1 MEEEGPLEELLAAI
15 PDEMGRQKLMDA
27 LDGAND
33 RGGLLDRTALA
44 YLLADE
50 MGLYIPEK
58 QDIGTMQQG
67 GSVDVEGTI
76 ARIDPVKHFT
86 RKDGGEGSLISLHI
100 DDGTGSCRL
109 TIFDWKLIEAVEA
122 GEFREGQRVRVI
134 GVAPQDRGYGLELKF
149 SKGSQLVPLE
159 DVNGE
164 ARAAGSMKEVEGLLV
179 SVPEAIQMV
188 VSGRETDMVRLMLY
202 TGDETVTIAVPKKL
216 WETQGEVRM
225 EEKLSIGGLR
235 SMAGG
240 LHGARGEC
248 HIRRVDG

>member
-27 LDGAND
+27 LDGADD

-86 RKDGGEGSLISLHI
+86 RRDGGEGSLISLHI

-159 DVNGE
+159 DVEETDENDAPLME
-164 ARAAGSMKEVEGLLV
+164 IEGILV
-179 SVPEAIQMV
+179 SVPEDIREL
-188 VSGRETDMVRLMLY
+188 VSGREAGMVRLMLY
-202 TGDETVTIAVPKKL
+202 TGEKTLTITVPETLKEELAGV
-216 WETQGEVRM
+216 QM
-225 EEKLSIGGLR
+225 ESRLNIVGLR
-235 SMAGG
+235 PTATG
-240 LHGARGEC
+240 LQGAVGEC
-248 HIRRVDG
+248 HIQRVDG